1 MTLNFS
7 IARLQRLIRDKLWLR
22 PALASAFAILMAVA
36 AYVLGQQFD
45 SKVGLQ
51 ISKEGLVSL
60 LGVFASGMLTVATFT
75 VTSIIT
81 AGSSAATLTT
91 PRAARL
97 VVTDPVAQFVLSA
110 FIAAFIY
117 SVVGI
122 IALNA
127 FAYGPAG
134 RLILFGGLV
143 VIFMLVLVSF
153 VNWVDRATKLGRQS
167 TVIDMLRE
175 AAIDSIRPLHVGT
188 LGAQVYDGSVPAGA
202 HPIYP
207 EAVGYVVS
215 IDVKAVQKFCEE
227 NDCRVF
233 YVTRPGELVAPTEPI
248 AYIGATAPSLD
259 DEHRSLVFRAVELNR
274 SRVHDCDI
282 RHNLLNLT
290 ETADRALSP
299 AVNDPGT
306 AIIILNVILE
316 ALTRW
321 SLVRKTSEA
330 LDVTH
335 DRVAIPALTAR
346 ELVNDAFTPI
356 ARDGAGHVEV
366 AVRLQNVLRTL
377 ARLGDGALT
386 PELLIMS
393 DDALEMATSALV
405 ATHHQQRVA
414 EVARKV
420 REAAAKAAT
429 QVPPDLTAYENAVL
443 ERSAR

>member
-7 IARLQRLIRDKLWLR
+7 IARLRRLLRDRLWLR
-22 PALASAFAILMAVA
+22 PALASLFAILMAVA
-36 AYVLGQQFD
+36 AYVLGQQYEGQ
-45 SKVGLQ
+45 VGLQ

-75 VTSIIT
+75 VTSIVT

-91 PRAARL
+91 PRSARL

-134 RLILFGGLV
+134 RFILFGGLV
-143 VIFMLVLVSF
+143 AIFVLVLVSF
-153 VNWVDRATKLGRQS
+153 VNWVDRATKLGRQN

-175 AAIDSIRPLHVGT
+175 AAFDSIKPLHVGT
-188 LGAQVYDGSVPAGA
+188 LGAQVHDGSVPDGA
-202 HPIYP
+202 HLVYP
-207 EAVGYVVS
+207 EAVGYVVT
-215 IDVKAVQKFCEE
+215 IEVGAVQKFCEE

-248 AYIGATAPSLD
+248 AYIVTAAPTLA
-259 DEHRSLVFRAVELNR
+259 DEHRSLIFKAVELNR

-316 ALTRW
+316 VMTRW
-321 SLVRKTSEA
+321 SLVRKMPEA
-330 LDVTH
+330 THVAH
-335 DRVAIPALTAR
+335 DRVALPALTAR

-366 AVRLQNVLRTL
+366 AVRLQNVLRAL

-386 PELLIMS
+386 LEILRLS
-393 DDALEMATSALV
+393 DDALQMASKALV
-405 ATHHQQRVA
+405 ATHHQERVA
-414 EVARKV
+414 QAAGKV
-420 REAAAKAAT
+420 REAAAEAAT
-429 QVPPDLTAYENAVL
+429 RDPPDLTAFENAAL
-443 ERSAR
+443 KEQR